1 MEQYSGVIT
10 YKLAKLLDNHL
21 FSELSD
27 YKYSAQNNLIVTW
40 DNYLGTKT
48 FNEGELIEDGD
59 YIHGKYYYAPLYC
72 EVLDW
77 LENNYNIVIELS
89 PVYTFSTIN
98 KLAYFYKVYLKDDET
113 SSLKLLF
120 EDNKWFSSFTF
131 LFETVIKELID
142 KEYIKL

>member
-1 MEQYSGVIT
+1 MEQYSKVIT
-10 YKLAKLLDNHL
+10 YKLSKLLDNHL

-27 YKYSAQNNLIVTW
+27 YKYAAEDDVIVTW

-48 FNEGELIEDGD
+48 YNEGELIEDGD
-59 YIHGKYYYAPLYC
+59 NIHGKYYYAPLYC

-77 LENNYNIVIELS
+77 LEDKYNIIIELS

-98 KLAYFYKVYLKDDET
+98 QLAYFYKVYLKDDENST
-113 SSLKLLF
+113 LTLLF
-120 EDNKWFSSFTF
+120 EDKEWFSSFTF
-131 LFETVIKELID
+131 LFETIIEELIN

>member
-1 MEQYSGVIT
+1 M
-10 YKLAKLLDNHL
+10 
-21 FSELSD
+21 
-27 YKYSAQNNLIVTW
+27 
-40 DNYLGTKT
+40 
-48 FNEGELIEDGD
+48 
-59 YIHGKYYYAPLYC
+59 
-72 EVLDW
+72 
-77 LENNYNIVIELS
+77 ENNYNIVIELS